1 MIGWET
7 LKEKAV
13 FGELAIVGPLNISL
27 IMRQI
32 EQEVSKEGPL
42 LTHVERLFQRFAER
56 LSPYFQEAEIP
67 AEAQAVT
74 ELQLIKLQA
83 ALKSHYEDEG
93 LEAIWNQRL
102 IGLLGPQRAFEH
114 AAAPVKATAIRQ
126 WLNDPANIERIQGVR
141 ALDLRGLNLK
151 ALPSEIGLFT
161 GLQSLNLSNNELSWL
176 PETIGNLSDLK
187 NFYLIHNQLSWLPE
201 SIGHLR
207 SLTGLYLSNNQL
219 SWLPESIGSLSTLK
233 NLYLSHNQLS
243 SLPES
248 IGNLKDLRILDV
260 SYSQLSSLP
269 ETIGNLSNLTD
280 LFLHYTLLSFLP
292 ETFCNLSNLTYFS
305 LHHSLLSSLPETFGS
320 LECLTRLDLF
330 NNQLSSLPETIKNL
344 KHLKALYIYDNP
356 LMLVCEKEQEI
367 IQDYAHYA
375 SLLEV
380 LKKYVPQSPLAALFQ
395 AIGFNHTK
403 EAIQR
408 AYRDLSVDMQQRIA
422 VLVVQNSAPDNRTAS
437 SCSVSSASSRSASS
451 SYKSSIDL
459 FADMGLFAR
468 SVRKAAYDLYH
479 SLGQKEKD
487 LVSYYNW
494 DLAGRPQIDD
504 PNWDENHVFDH
515 ALRFTDALERAT
527 R

>member
-1 MIGWET
+1 MAAIGTGEIRIDAYIPEPSFRAFERVTLVDSLYIQSVLGDQSARMIGWET

-201 SIGHLR
+201 SIG
-207 SLTGLYLSNNQL
+207 
-219 SWLPESIGSLSTLK
+219 SLSTLK

-320 LECLTRLDLF
+320 LEWLC
-330 NNQLSSLPETIKNL
+330 
-344 KHLKALYIYDNP
+344 
-356 LMLVCEKEQEI
+356 
-367 IQDYAHYA
+367 
-375 SLLEV
+375 
-380 LKKYVPQSPLAALFQ
+380 
-395 AIGFNHTK
+395 
-403 EAIQR
+403 
-408 AYRDLSVDMQQRIA
+408 
-422 VLVVQNSAPDNRTAS
+422 
-437 SCSVSSASSRSASS
+437 
-451 SYKSSIDL
+451 
-459 FADMGLFAR
+459 
-468 SVRKAAYDLYH
+468 
-479 SLGQKEKD
+479 
-487 LVSYYNW
+487 
-494 DLAGRPQIDD
+494 
-504 PNWDENHVFDH
+504 
-515 ALRFTDALERAT
+515 
-527 R
+527 